1 MKFKQWFEDAM
12 GAGDKLGPNDNDPG
26 DNGLRRV
33 QIRQDTV
40 PNSERADR
48 LFLGK
53 GRRSENKRKTQIR
66 FSMSSK

>member
-26 DNGLRRV
+26 ENGLRRMAF
-33 QIRQDTV
+33 RKDDV
-40 PNSERADR
+40 PHSERADR